1 MGMVSKYMNQQ
12 TFIIGNREFTCMPMN
27 AFDANRLFLRIQK
40 VATPIIGA
48 MVGSGKSVGDI
59 DVKEAAGVIA
69 EHLDESI
76 MDSIV
81 LPMFEQSKVFDVENK
96 RFIKSGMDINQCFTT
111 ETLFDFYE
119 LAFEVGKHQFGPFF
133 RALASRFGSLLAAA
147 PTTKQSTER

>member
-1 MGMVSKYMNQQ
+1 MNQL
-12 TFIIGNREFTCMPMN
+12 TFIVGNREFTAMPMN

-59 DVKEAAGVIA
+59 DVKEAASVIA
-69 EHLDESI
+69 EHLDEAI
-76 MDSIV
+76 MDTIV

-119 LAFEVGKHQFGPFF
+119 LAFEIGKAQFGPFF
-133 RALASRFGSLLAAA
+133 KALANRFGNLLAAA
-147 PTTKQSTER
+147 PTNQVSQAK

>member
-1 MGMVSKYMNQQ
+1 MNQNTVIVGNKEY
-12 TFIIGNREFTCMPMN
+12 TFMPMN

-59 DVKEAAGVIA
+59 DVKDASSVIA
-69 EHLDESI
+69 EHLDEAI
-76 MDSIV
+76 MDNIV

-119 LAFEVGKHQFGPFF
+119 LAFEIGKAQFGPFF
-133 RALASRFGSLLAAA
+133 KALANRFGNLLAAA
-147 PTTKQSTER
+147 PTNKVSQAN